1 MTDVPVE
8 RRRTGWDVVLGVLVV
23 VAGLVILAHV
33 VIATAVSVL
42 FLGWLALAAG
52 VFGLVG
58 ALFRIGKGGFWATAL
73 SGGLLVVLGLMLIR
87 NPGVGALALTL
98 VAGALFLAGG
108 IVRIVAAIEASVG
121 RVVLLFNGVIAVVLG
136 LIVLLTIWESTLT
149 LLGTLLGVQTL
160 VDGLTLLLFG
170 GLHVSRRRSGSAARR

>member
-170 GLHVSRRRSGSAARR
+170 GLHVTRRRSGSAARR

>member
-42 FLGWLALAAG
+42 FLGCLALAAG

-73 SGGLLVVLGLMLIR
+73 SGGLPAVPRLRVVR
-87 NPGVGALALTL
+87 YSRAGAAAPTP
-98 VAGALFLAGG
+98 VAGG
-108 IVRIVAAIEASVG
+108 
-121 RVVLLFNGVIAVVLG
+121 
-136 LIVLLTIWESTLT
+136 
-149 LLGTLLGVQTL
+149 
-160 VDGLTLLLFG
+160 
-170 GLHVSRRRSGSAARR
+170 